1 MYSIILMIMNNESN
15 VSMCRNKGGCG
26 FRIKKSIVIVLAAI
40 TILTCGWLI
49 LSLMNS
55 LDIPSNKNDQ
65 FASEQKWRVDQRS
78 DIDSCEKQIIKNQI
92 DLRRAN
98 ERQISGRAF
107 QTQILALLIIVFQL
121 ILIVFVVLIR
131 RKPYSF
137 QKTS

>member
-1 MYSIILMIMNNESN
+1 MGNESN
-15 VSMCRNKGGCG
+15 GSMDRNHGRYCVM
-26 FRIKKSIVIVLAAI
+26 IKKSVVIVLAAV

-49 LSLMNS
+49 LGLMSS

-92 DLRRAN
+92 DLKRAN

-107 QTQILALLIIVFQL
+107 QTQILVLLIIVLQL
-121 ILIVFVVLIR
+121 ILIVFVILIR
-131 RKPYSF
+131 RTPYSF